1 MINIGKKST
10 LRSALLGIA
19 LSIITGSAFADR
31 PDWVERKQYRDAQ
44 QYHYQN
50 NHRYKQYNNQR
61 YNKQYNKHYHGP
73 SAAYRFRDND
83 RQLIHQYYRDEQ
95 RRGKCPKG
103 FSKKKNRCYA
113 SGKTKRWYRGQPL
126 AKHTRYYELPNRL
139 RNNLSPYQDDYRYV
153 RVDNDILMVDNVTN
167 LVIDV
172 IENILR

>member
-1 MINIGKKST
+1 MMSIGKKPS
-10 LRSALLGIA
+10 LRLMLVGIV
-19 LSIITGSAFADR
+19 LSIAAGSAFADR
-31 PDWVERKQYRDAQ
+31 PEWVERGKYRQAQ
-44 QYHYQN
+44 AYHYQN
-50 NHRYKQYNNQR
+50 NQGYKYQ
-61 YNKQYNKHYHGP
+61 NKHYRGQ
-73 SAAYRFRDND
+73 ANAYRLRDND
-83 RQLIHQYYRDEQ
+83 RRLINQYYRDEQ

-153 RVDNDILMVDNVTN
+153 RVDNDVLMVDNVTN